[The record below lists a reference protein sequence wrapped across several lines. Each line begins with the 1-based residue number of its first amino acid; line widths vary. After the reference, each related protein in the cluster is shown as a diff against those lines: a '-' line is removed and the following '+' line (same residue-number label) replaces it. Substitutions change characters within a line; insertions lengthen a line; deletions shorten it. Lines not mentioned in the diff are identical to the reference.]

1 MRAVV
6 LAVVLLLLLS
16 GLLGSFYLGY
26 RGIGVT
32 HAGPSV
38 RQGSLG
44 GISFY
49 GGGPSSG
56 K

>member
-1 MRAVV
+1 MRGVA
-6 LAVVLLLLLS
+6 LLIVLLMLMG
-16 GLLGSFYLGY
+16 GLVGSFYLGY
-26 RGIGVT
+26 RGVGVT

-44 GISFY
+44 GIAIF

>member
-1 MRAVV
+1 MRAIV
-6 LAVVLLLLLS
+6 LIIVLLMLMG
-16 GLLGSFYLGY
+16 GLFGSFYLGY